1 MTDLDTLRS
10 TYLARV
16 ADASD
21 ATALEDVRLIDLCF
35 HEASIRRNEIE
46 SILAAFAERCR
57 RIANQEAHDA
67 E

>member
-21 ATALEDVRLIDLCF
+21 ANALEDVRLAALGKKG
-35 HEASIRRNEIE
+35 EISLKMRE
-46 SILAAFAERCR
+46 LGQMSPE
-57 RIANQEAHDA
+57 
-67 E
+67 